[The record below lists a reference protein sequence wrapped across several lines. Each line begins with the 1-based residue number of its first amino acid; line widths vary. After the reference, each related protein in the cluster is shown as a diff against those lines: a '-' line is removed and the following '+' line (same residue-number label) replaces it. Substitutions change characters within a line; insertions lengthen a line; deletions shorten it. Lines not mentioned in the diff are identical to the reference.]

1 MLAAEA
7 VNRRRDCIQK
17 IGTQIISFG
26 TPAYQAL
33 GKENGPNKNNA
44 LINLIPVPPEAR
56 Y

>member
-7 VNRRRDCIQK
+7 VNCRRDCIQK

-33 GKENGPNKNNA
+33 GKENGPNKIMNS
-44 LINLIPVPPEAR
+44 
-56 Y
+56 